1 MKIGIMQPYFL
12 PYIGYW
18 QLLNGVDRFVVCD
31 NMQFTKKG
39 WMRHNYILNNNGSSM
54 FTIPV
59 KHGPRE
65 LNICDR
71 YITEQ
76 YFEKDADKII
86 RKIKSVYQKAPY
98 FEEVMPVVEQC
109 ILFKEDNLFL
119 FILNS
124 IKTVSGYLGIA
135 TQILVLSQ
143 IEADH
148 SLKKQDRVIE
158 ICKKL
163 GTRSYI
169 NTIGGLELYDK
180 DIFGSNELE
189 LKFIKPKNIE
199 YKQFQDQFVPNLS
212 IIDVMMFN
220 SKDEIKNMLNMYELI

>member
-18 QLLNGVDRFVVCD
+18 QLLNGVDRFVICD

-39 WMRHNYILNNNGSSM
+39 WMRHNYILQNSGTSM

-59 KHGPRE
+59 KHGSRE

-109 ILFKEDNLFL
+109 LLFKEDNLFR
-119 FILNS
+119 FIFNS
-124 IKTVSGYLGIA
+124 IKAVSSYLGIA

-180 DIFGSNELE
+180 EIFGSNELE

-199 YKQFQDQFVPNLS
+199 YKQFQDPFVPNLS

-220 SKDEIKNMLNMYELI
+220 SKDEIKNLLNMYELI

>member
-18 QLLNGVDRFVVCD
+18 QLLGGVDRFVVCD

-39 WMRHNYILNNNGSSM
+39 WMRHNYILNNNGTSM

-59 KHGPRE
+59 KHGSRE

-119 FILNS
+119 FIFNS
-124 IKTVSGYLGIA
+124 IKAVSDYLGIA

-180 DIFGSNELE
+180 EIFGSNELE

>member
-39 WMRHNYILNNNGSSM
+39 WMRHNYILNNNGTSM

-59 KHGPRE
+59 KHGSRE

-98 FEEVMPVVEQC
+98 FGEVMPVVEQC
-109 ILFKEDNLFL
+109 LLFKEDNLFS

-124 IKTVSGYLGIA
+124 IKAVSGYLGIS
-135 TQILVLSQ
+135 THILVLSQ

-180 DIFGSNELE
+180 EIFGSNELE

-220 SKDEIKNMLNMYELI
+220 SKDEIKNLLNMYELI